1 MAKNPDPK
9 YGRYI
14 LPFVIAGMVGAT
26 FIFVNGIEPGTVPDA
41 SSTTTTGAESA
52 AETIPESTT
61 STTLPPEIEAYIA
74 NLEPLVAESE
84 VLVERA
90 RQLNNDWDNGVASF
104 QDTAD
109 GMREL
114 SADTADFANRME
126 AAATVPALE
135 PSHLL
140 LNEAA
145 RAMATEAENMVSGLL
160 DPDSSEGRI
169 LAFEAYQL
177 AADSLQSA
185 FVDLKVRAGNLSA
198 SSSSVDESTEVTEAP
213 VEETVVEDTADVT
226 EDTADITEGTGDT
239 VPATPAPED

>member
-26 FIFVNGIEPGTVPDA
+26 FVFVNGIEPGTVPDA
-41 SSTTTTGAESA
+41 SSTTTTNAESA
-52 AETIPESTT
+52 AGTIPESTT
-61 STTLPPEIEAYIA
+61 TTTLPPEIEAYIA
-74 NLEPLVAESE
+74 SLELLVAECDE
-84 VLVERA
+84 LLERA
-90 RQLNNDWDNGVASF
+90 RQLNSDWDNGTASF

-109 GMREL
+109 GMRAL

-145 RAMATEAENMVSGLL
+145 RAKATEAENMVSGLL

-177 AADSLQSA
+177 AADSLRSA
-185 FVDLKVRAGNLSA
+185 FEDLKVRAGNLSGA
-198 SSSSVDESTEVTEAP
+198 SVDSVDDSPDVTEAPAVTEAP
-213 VEETVVEDTADVT
+213 VTTVAVEDTSDV
-226 EDTADITEGTGDT
+226 TEGTGDT

>member
-41 SSTTTTGAESA
+41 SSTTTTSAESA
-52 AETIPESTT
+52 AATIPDSTT
-61 STTLPPEIEAYIA
+61 TTTLPPEIEAYIA
-74 NLEPLVAESE
+74 SLEPLVAESE

-185 FVDLKVRAGNLSA
+185 FVDLKVRAGNLSGA
-198 SSSSVDESTEVTEAP
+198 SVSSEENAPEVTEAP
-213 VEETVVEDTADVT
+213 AETVVEETVDV
-226 EDTADITEGTGDT
+226 TEGTGDT